1 MRFICILLFL
11 LSIQYTYGND
21 TIPVQVKTPLKSD
34 TVTLQIK
41 TPLRNDTVPLHV
53 KNTLSWSGS
62 ILLLRGHS
70 VNYERQLYNYSFM
83 NFYVNTGFGG
93 VFFFKPVYPTNYSR
107 FTYLISSYAI
117 PVSGV
122 VLMGKKNH
130 HFELNLGCYILFHTT
145 AKLLTAN
152 GDRFSPDHNKYVMP
166 IFNAGYRYQ
175 RPQGGFF
182 MRAFTGVSGIGYGLG
197 YAF

>member
-34 TVTLQIK
+34 I
-41 TPLRNDTVPLHV
+41 TPMQV
-53 KNTLSWSGS
+53 KNSLSWSGS
-62 ILLLRGHS
+62 VLLLRGAYS
-70 VNYERQLYNYSFM
+70 FNYERQLYNYSFM